1 MKVKFKRF
9 SSCVHVPMKA
19 TPCSGCFDVFSPRSV
34 TLEPGVTRKTETD
47 LGLRFSKKYIGKLLP
62 GSGLSLKPDF

>member
-9 SSCVHVPMKA
+9 GSCVHVPMKA

-34 TLEPGVTRKTETD
+34 TLEPGVTRKTKQI
-47 LGLRFSKKYIGKLLP
+47 LA
-62 GSGLSLKPDF
+62 